1 MAGYSETEA
10 ADALDQGQQDQ
21 QGQGEEA
28 AETPQD
34 DNATEEQSEESTGRD
49 DTLFLPQD
57 FPNAANLKKGD
68 RLTFVVLGSGQDGVE
83 VECENTGQ
91 KGSDWKSDLRKSMS

>member
-1 MAGYSETEA
+1 MAGYSDTEA
-10 ADALDQGQQDQ
+10 ADALDQGAEQ
-21 QGQGEEA
+21 QGQGEET
-28 AETPQD
+28 AEPQD
-34 DNATEEQSEESTGRD
+34 NTTEEQSEESTGRD

-68 RLTFVVLGSGQDGVE
+68 RLTFVVLGSGDNGVE

-91 KGSDWKSDLRKSMS
+91 KGADWKSDLRKSMT